1 MPVTNNP
8 PVGEKAPSVLEKGPF
23 VVALLSRLESAGHRV
38 VYLRNYENLPDDIG
52 NDVDLLVERGHSY
65 CILKIIKAFA
75 PAWGWTIW
83 KTVPSSCLSVYFL
96 YDNKRG
102 ALHIDLFEHLE
113 WHCVPFANAKGVLE
127 RRVWTGLV
135 FKPSVPDELLVNLSV
150 RLIYHGIVRDKH
162 RVQWRESL
170 SKENQEVLQDLLAQS
185 FGRHQAMQ
193 LYLSASQGDW
203 NSIEKG
209 FRSLRRAI
217 LFRAMLKSP
226 SVLVVRYL
234 VYLLRGVRRL
244 LHPSGLFIVFE
255 GDRFPWRETVAK
267 HAVTEIETIYC
278 FKKCLDFQSQQWFHR
293 FLCLNSNNTP
303 SSKNA
308 SDRGSRGRVRPLL
321 LLGGQC
327 VVFWWKYIRHWR
339 AHLACNELVASDGY
353 AIDAVRSLRKIYPLL
368 PRWACRTFF
377 RAIPRPD
384 VVITFV
390 LPTNPGEA
398 GQCELLGDHSLFV
411 ESELKCAPKIALRVT
426 QENEVQLAD
435 EALRLLQAEPNF
447 LLEENNWRC

>member
-1 MPVTNNP
+1 MPEIAGKIESCRGSHLAK
-8 PVGEKAPSVLEKGPF
+8 GEF
-23 VVALLSRLESAGHRV
+23 VVFLLASIESAGHRV

-135 FKPSVPDELLVNLSV
+135 FKPSVPDELLV
-150 RLIYHGIVRDKH
+150 
-162 RVQWRESL
+162 
-170 SKENQEVLQDLLAQS
+170 
-185 FGRHQAMQ
+185 
-193 LYLSASQGDW
+193 
-203 NSIEKG
+203 
-209 FRSLRRAI
+209 
-217 LFRAMLKSP
+217 
-226 SVLVVRYL
+226 
-234 VYLLRGVRRL
+234 
-244 LHPSGLFIVFE
+244 
-255 GDRFPWRETVAK
+255 
-267 HAVTEIETIYC
+267 
-278 FKKCLDFQSQQWFHR
+278 
-293 FLCLNSNNTP
+293 
-303 SSKNA
+303 
-308 SDRGSRGRVRPLL
+308 
-321 LLGGQC
+321 
-327 VVFWWKYIRHWR
+327 
-339 AHLACNELVASDGY
+339 
-353 AIDAVRSLRKIYPLL
+353 
-368 PRWACRTFF
+368 
-377 RAIPRPD
+377 IPRPD